1 MKQKVNDSNS
11 PDNQE
16 RGIRLQV
23 VLARS
28 GVASRRS
35 AESIIGEGRV
45 RVNGAVVT
53 EMGTRVSEEDEIL
66 LDGKP
71 VLRETRKLYI
81 LLNKPAGYVSSM
93 ADDQNRPIAADLL
106 KEAFPERVYNVGR
119 LDMYSSGALIFTND
133 GDFAAALSH
142 PSSGIEKEYVVETS
156 LPFRDEVLHAFTRG
170 IRVESVFYRAVSAE
184 RLNARKMKVVLVE
197 GKNREIRR
205 VLAAFNVHVKNL
217 TRTRIGPIELGDLP
231 TGAFRHLTRPEIDA
245 LSGADKDTPT

>member
-119 LDMYSSGALIFTND
+119 LDMYSPARL
-133 GDFAAALSH
+133 
-142 PSSGIEKEYVVETS
+142 S
-156 LPFRDEVLHAFTRG
+156 LPMTG
-170 IRVESVFYRAVSAE
+170 TS
-184 RLNARKMKVVLVE
+184 
-197 GKNREIRR
+197 RR
-205 VLAAFNVHVKNL
+205 
-217 TRTRIGPIELGDLP
+217 R
-231 TGAFRHLTRPEIDA
+231 
-245 LSGADKDTPT
+245 